1 MPSYGDLVL
10 FLLGILISYYLG
22 RRQGSRMR
30 TAPELR
36 YRRQTSLVV
45 SSQSEVADLEI
56 KFRGSVIPRL
66 VRTRFAM
73 WLDGDTVLGSSI
85 QRDDPLR
92 IFAESGEIVDVRVI
106 GTSRSQNG
114 VTAHRESEDVAQIHF
129 EFLDS
134 GDGAVIDVLHTNNS
148 SPTIT
153 GTVPG
158 LRLKDLGASDLTT
171 AALARRGAT
180 RNPKFWK
187 TYILTPALR
196 AAVPLSPVFLII
208 IVGAAISALTN
219 SWERFQETLTTP
231 GPYILCGVGYVLMF
245 ILMLLS
251 QLTENHKAKVPKS
264 LVKDTYPE
272 KRVPQPPTRQ

>member
-1 MPSYGDLVL
+1 
-10 FLLGILISYYLG
+10 
-22 RRQGSRMR
+22 MR

-92 IFAESGEIVDVRVI
+92 ISAETGEIVDVRVI
-106 GTSRSQNG
+106 GTSRRQNG
-114 VTAHRESEDVAQIHF
+114 VSTRRQSEDVAQIGF

-134 GDGAVIDVLHTNNS
+134 GDGAVIDVLHTHNS
-148 SPTIT
+148 SPLIK

-171 AALARRGAT
+171 AALARRGDT
-180 RNPKFWK
+180 RIPKFWK
-187 TYILTPALR
+187 TYVLTPALR
-196 AAVPLSPVFLII
+196 AAVPLVPVIFVV
-208 IVGAAISALTN
+208 IVAVIVSALN
-219 SWERFQETLTTP
+219 NNWENLQEALTTP
-231 GPYILCGVGYVLMF
+231 GPYVLCGVGYVLMF
-245 ILMLLS
+245 VTMLLGP
-251 QLTENHKAKVPKS
+251 LTENRKAKVPKS
-264 LVKDTYPE
+264 LVRDTYSDD
-272 KRVPQPPTRQ
+272 KRIHEPPPQQRIVDTTIGDA